1 MNRLRA
7 ALFFVLLSVLL
18 AGCGYTRA
26 GRTSPLVQGRPL
38 YLAIFANRTYQ
49 PNIDAEFRR
58 KLLDELALRGET
70 LSVESRAD
78 LVLSGE
84 LESPPLATTAFSAF
98 DKAKIYRLTLT
109 ARLQLAERQSG
120 KVIWKAVE
128 TQSQEYPATADLGLQ
143 RNSRDAAIAALCSR
157 MAQTIAQKMDQAF

>member
-7 ALFFVLLSVLL
+7 AVLFVLLPVIL

-38 YLAIFANRTYQ
+38 YLTMFANQTYQ
-49 PNIDAEFRR
+49 PNIEAEFRKR
-58 KLLDELALRGET
+58 LLDELALRGENI
-70 LSVESRAD
+70 SSESGAD

-84 LESPPLATTAFSAF
+84 LESPPLATTAFSAV

-120 KVIWKAVE
+120 KVIWKVVE

-157 MAQTIAQKMDQAF
+157 MAQMIAQKMDQAF